1 MLNINTV
8 QVNQTNNSTKFYDA
22 NHHYMMEKAYYKIN
36 KSSTNPRC
44 ESSTYSKEDIYGES
58 RESSSKFRR

>member
-1 MLNINTV
+1 
-8 QVNQTNNSTKFYDA
+8 
-22 NHHYMMEKAYYKIN
+22 MEKAYYKIN

-58 RESSSKFRR
+58 RKYSSKFRR